1 MSDAANIPNATIPVE
16 GVLRDE
22 LAHGDAMLG
31 TIAPILGH
39 LVTNSGNALFS
50 DQVVAHIRGTA
61 ESMAAQ
67 LLGAQATAADSEDP
81 LAFVSDR
88 KPDLASDLLADSNFL
103 SHCHA
108 LTVEAQ
114 LAARLEQRNAIDL
127 VLSPLLQALISSD
140 DPDTASSA
148 MGALAAQARFVQQQ
162 KRMELSIND
171 LPGDLFHS
179 VLLIWR
185 NFAAA
190 DPDQIVAQAEMQLR
204 SVYDESASRVGLLSR
219 LVSGM
224 GNGSLAALSLSHAGV
239 AIFLTALARNS
250 GQDRDITTMSTNDR
264 QLGRLALALRA
275 SGLKPRQVEEQFVHI
290 HPEVALPEG
299 FDMLRIDKAAE
310 ILAESAGRM
319 TG

>member
-1 MSDAANIPNATIPVE
+1 MSDAANPSNASIPVE

-22 LAHGDAMLG
+22 LAHGDAVLG
-31 TIAPILGH
+31 TVAPILGH

-67 LLGAQATAADSEDP
+67 LLGAQATAAQIEDP
-81 LAFVSDR
+81 LAFVSHR
-88 KPDLASDLLADSNFL
+88 KPDLAADLLADNSFL

-114 LAARLEQRNAIDL
+114 LATRLEQRNAIDL

-140 DPDTASSA
+140 DPETASLA
-148 MGALAAQARFVQQQ
+148 MAALAAQARFVQQQ

-185 NFAAA
+185 NFAAT

-224 GNGSLAALSLSHAGV
+224 GNGALAALSLSHAGV
-239 AIFLTALARNS
+239 AIFLTALAKSS
-250 GQDRDITTMSTNDR
+250 GQSRDIATMSTNDR

-275 SGLKPRQVEEQFVHI
+275 AGLKPRQVEEQFVHI

-299 FDMLRIDKAAE
+299 FEMLRIDKAAE

-319 TG
+319 AG